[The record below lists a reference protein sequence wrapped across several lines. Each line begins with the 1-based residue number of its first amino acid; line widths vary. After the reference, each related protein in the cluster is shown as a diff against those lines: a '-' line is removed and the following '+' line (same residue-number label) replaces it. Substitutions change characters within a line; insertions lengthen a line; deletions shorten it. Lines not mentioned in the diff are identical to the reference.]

1 MANRK
6 TMRELH
12 PMLRRSDGAEI
23 GGEQA
28 KPTRVKTTVHFTR
41 EAWIAL
47 KELQLE
53 AERRGERAPDMSD
66 LVSQA
71 ILLLREQASSL

>member
-1 MANRK
+1 MAGRK

-12 PMLRRSDGAEI
+12 PMLRRSEGPEAD
-23 GGEQA
+23 GEQA
-28 KPTRVKTTVHFTR
+28 KPARVKTTVHFTR

-66 LVSQA
+66 LVSKA
-71 ILLLREQASSL
+71 ILKLREQAS